1 MRSIRNRRHITP
13 RPMGAAKPHIAV
25 WLLACP
31 MAFAADLRDG
41 FNLRELEPK
50 VFVHMGRQLA
60 LDVPGHDDIANIGFI
75 VGEACVAVIDTGGS
89 VRIGRE
95 LRGAIKEHTSL
106 PICYVINTHVHVDH
120 VLGKAAF
127 KGDGPS
133 FVGNAALAPA
143 MARSRPFFIEQ
154 YSGDLDSPAVPE

>member
-1 MRSIRNRRHITP
+1 MPAAVCCSMRKPAYPLARIRRCESLPAFPCRCPSRWMRSIRKRRHITP

-50 VFVHMGRQLA
+50 VFVHLGRQLA

-75 VGEACVAVIDTGGS
+75 VGEKCVA
-89 VRIGRE
+89 
-95 LRGAIKEHTSL
+95 
-106 PICYVINTHVHVDH
+106 
-120 VLGKAAF
+120 
-127 KGDGPS
+127 
-133 FVGNAALAPA
+133 
-143 MARSRPFFIEQ
+143 
-154 YSGDLDSPAVPE
+154 